1 MDHDNCGWSC
11 MTISNQFFIP
21 VCKGTC
27 AYTYLK
33 NKTFILLKIIKKKF
47 CVKVPFN
54 SYNII
59 IIEDHLNSKITQ
71 NCRSQM
77 KKIRFK
83 LFFRKYI
90 TILRNTGKKVLLKK
104 KNTHYDVYIYFLC
117 DFQQTPVTLFPWIV
131 RQWKRTRGVTR
142 QRNLQPQ
149 PPPRRSQAPPRKT
162 PRLTMALFRNQNSL
176 VITLWLLQ

>member
-1 MDHDNCGWSC
+1 

-33 NKTFILLKIIKKKF
+33 NKTFILLKIIKKKN

-77 KKIRFK
+77 KKIRLK

-90 TILRNTGKKVLLKK
+90 TILRNTGKKSTLKKK

-117 DFQQTPVTLFPWIV
+117 DFQQTPVTLFP
-131 RQWKRTRGVTR
+131 
-142 QRNLQPQ
+142 
-149 PPPRRSQAPPRKT
+149 
-162 PRLTMALFRNQNSL
+162 
-176 VITLWLLQ
+176 